1 MRLDP
6 EEWARVHDRPEPR
19 HFAFRRGLEL
29 CLERCGPR
37 IQPGTLW
44 ADVGS
49 GTGHLVNALAE
60 RGARV
65 VGLDLDPA
73 MALYAHRRW
82 PQPFAVSAAGSLA
95 LRDSACAGLV
105 AISLLG
111 CLTGPR
117 DLKRFLAEAARALAP
132 GGTLCL
138 SAMNRSSLLL
148 AIGKAW
154 SWPAHWLSGGSG
166 RYTAYDPAALAGE
179 LRQAGFVLEE
189 QIFYGHFLNAG
200 RLVLP
205 RPETAIRSERA
216 ATPGSSNTWAR
227 QILLIARRAAG
238 DSGALSSQGPPL
250 LRSEEVRREK
260 RGRGDEANTPA
271 KVNLGK

>member
-6 EEWARVHDRPEPR
+6 AQWALVHDRGEPR

-37 IQPGTLW
+37 VRPGSLW
-44 ADVGS
+44 ADIGS
-49 GTGHLVNALAE
+49 GTGHLSRALAE

-82 PQPFAVSAAGSLA
+82 SRPFAAAAARSLPLA
-95 LRDSACAGLV
+95 DGACAGVV

-111 CLTGPR
+111 CLPGPG
-117 DLKRFLAEAARALAP
+117 DLAGFLAETARVLAP

-138 SAMNRSSLLL
+138 SAMNRRSLLL
-148 AIGKAW
+148 AIGKLW
-154 SWPAHWLSGGSG
+154 SWPARLRCG
-166 RYTAYDPAALAGE
+166 RYAAYDPAALAGE
-179 LRQAGFVLEE
+179 LRRAGFLLED
-189 QIFYGHFLNAG
+189 QVFYGHFLAAG

-205 RPETAIRSERA
+205 RPETARGMERSA
-216 ATPGSSNTWAR
+216 PPGAHNAWAR
-227 QILLIARRAAG
+227 QILLLARRA
-238 DSGALSSQGPPL
+238 
-250 LRSEEVRREK
+250 R
-260 RGRGDEANTPA
+260 
-271 KVNLGK
+271 

>member
-29 CLERCGPR
+29 CLEKCGPR
-37 IQPGTLW
+37 IQPGALW

-49 GTGHLVNALAE
+49 GTGHLSHALAE

-82 PQPFAVSAAGSLA
+82 ARPFAVSAAGSLA
-95 LRDSACAGLV
+95 LRDGACAGVV

-111 CLTGPR
+111 CLPGSQN
-117 DLKRFLAEAARALAP
+117 LNGFLAEAARVLAP

-138 SAMNRSSLLL
+138 SAMNRRSLLL

-154 SWPAHWLSGGSG
+154 SWPARLRSG
-166 RYTAYDPAALAGE
+166 RYTAYDPAALAGA
-179 LRQAGFVLEE
+179 LRHAGFVLEE
-189 QIFYGHFLNAG
+189 QIFYGHFLAAG

-205 RPETAIRSERA
+205 RPETALKRERA
-216 ATPGSSNTWAR
+216 AVPGRPDAWAR
-227 QILLIARRAAG
+227 QMLLLARRAA
-238 DSGALSSQGPPL
+238 
-250 LRSEEVRREK
+250 
-260 RGRGDEANTPA
+260 
-271 KVNLGK
+271 

>member
-6 EEWARVHDRPEPR
+6 EEWARVHDRREPR

-37 IQPGTLW
+37 VRPGELW
-44 ADVGS
+44 VDVGS
-49 GTGHLVNALAE
+49 GTGHLSRALAG
-60 RGARV
+60 RGARA

-82 PQPFAVSAAGSLA
+82 AQPFAVSNAGSLA
-95 LRDSACAGLV
+95 LRDGACAGVV

-111 CLTGPR
+111 CLPGPR
-117 DLKRFLAEAARALAP
+117 ELSGFLAEAARVLAP

-138 SAMNRSSLLL
+138 SAMNRRSLLL
-148 AIGKAW
+148 AIGKVW

-179 LRQAGFVLEE
+179 LRRAGFVVEE
-189 QIFYGHFLNAG
+189 QLFYGHFLAAG
-200 RLVLP
+200 PLALP
-205 RPETAIRSERA
+205 RPETALRLERA
-216 ATPGSSNTWAR
+216 AAPGGGNLWAR
-227 QILLIARRAAG
+227 QILLLARRAG
-238 DSGALSSQGPPL
+238 
-250 LRSEEVRREK
+250 
-260 RGRGDEANTPA
+260 
-271 KVNLGK
+271 

>member
-1 MRLDP
+1 MRFDP
-6 EEWARVHDRPEPR
+6 AEWALVHDRGEPR

-37 IQPGTLW
+37 VRPGSLW

-49 GTGHLVNALAE
+49 GTGHLSRALAG

-82 PQPFAVSAAGSLA
+82 SQPFAAAAARYLPLPDG
-95 LRDSACAGLV
+95 ACAGV
-105 AISLLG
+105 AAISLLG
-111 CLTGPR
+111 CLPGPG
-117 DLKRFLAEAARALAP
+117 DLAGFLAETARVLAP

-138 SAMNRSSLLL
+138 SAMNRRSLLL
-148 AIGKAW
+148 AIGKTW
-154 SWPAHWLSGGSG
+154 SWPARRQSG

-179 LRQAGFVLEE
+179 VRRAGFILED
-189 QIFYGHFLNAG
+189 QTFYGHFLAAG

-205 RPETAIRSERA
+205 RPETARGMERA
-216 ATPGSSNTWAR
+216 VAPGLRGAWAR
-227 QILLIARRAAG
+227 QILLLARRA
-238 DSGALSSQGPPL
+238 
-250 LRSEEVRREK
+250 
-260 RGRGDEANTPA
+260 T
-271 KVNLGK
+271 